1 MNDDKKISTYE
12 ISFLANSL
20 EDASVVKDLLQKL
33 QAEIVNEGPI
43 SEIQLAYPIEKK
55 TSAVFG
61 YIHFK
66 LPAEDAPK
74 ITETLTLEKKIM
86 RFLVITPVPQ
96 KPVPRRVETSA
107 RTAKKVSQGDLS
119 NEALEEKLAALQ
131 ESK

>member
-20 EDASVVKDLLQKL
+20 EDASAVKDLLQKL

-61 YIHFK
+61 YIHFN
-66 LPAEDAPK
+66 LAAEDAPK

-96 KPVPRRVETSA
+96 KPVPRRVEASP
-107 RTAKKVSQGDLS
+107 RPAKKVSQGDLS